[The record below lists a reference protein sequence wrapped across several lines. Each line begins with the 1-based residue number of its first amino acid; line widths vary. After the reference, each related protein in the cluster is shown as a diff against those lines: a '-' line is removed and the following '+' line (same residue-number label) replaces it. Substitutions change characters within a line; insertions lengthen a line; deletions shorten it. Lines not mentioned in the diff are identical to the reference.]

1 MDVWAYLRVDG
12 SRAETAEAH
21 LELHQV
27 LPLDHALVV
36 GVTLDLVLC
45 LFVFLDFTNSKVR
58 LVISEI
64 PYITTHNKQ
73 TAPVI
78 CR

>member
-27 LPLDHALVV
+27 LPLNHALVV
-36 GVTLDLVLC
+36 GVTLDLV
-45 LFVFLDFTNSKVR
+45 FVFVYFFRFYKFRD
-58 LVISEI
+58 LVGD
-64 PYITTHNKQ
+64 
-73 TAPVI
+73 
-78 CR
+78 